1 MKSVI
6 VLSLAIASIAT
17 ASTADQ
23 IQQTPSNDS
32 NPVAMVGIAFNFGGK
47 ISKESLGLTV
57 KILSSDRQDRFVAAA
72 GVTYFPW
79 APNKFG
85 LDIGGGYN
93 FEKVT
98 ALVGYDLLNK
108 KPQASLGYTNTYK
121 PEATIS
127 QPPV

>member
-6 VLSLAIASIAT
+6 ALSLAIASIAT

-93 FEKVT
+93 FDKVT

-108 KPQASLGYTNTYK
+108 KPQASIGYTNTYK

>member
-6 VLSLAIASIAT
+6 ALSLAIASIAT
-17 ASTADQ
+17 ASTAAQ

-93 FEKVT
+93 FDKVT